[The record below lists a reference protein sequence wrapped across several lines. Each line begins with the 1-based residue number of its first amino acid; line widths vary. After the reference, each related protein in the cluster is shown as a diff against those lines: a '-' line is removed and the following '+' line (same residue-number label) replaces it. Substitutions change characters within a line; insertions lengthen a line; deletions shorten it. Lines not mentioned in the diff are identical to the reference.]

1 MLISFCFLFPIC
13 LQISSREHE
22 HLNDLSQITFLVID
36 ECDRMTEQGSF
47 PQLHSILDAVEKA
60 NPMDDDDSEG
70 EDMSDDE
77 DGDDPDRMLS
87 LPGIRGESK
96 VVMLND
102 DLLAMIEQQRTGKP
116 PEPPESDSDS
126 EEEEVDDEDPLE
138 MDDVIELPVQRP
150 VDRQTFVYSATLTL
164 PPSASYIPS
173 RNKRK
178 KRLTL
183 KGLEGAIEEILDKAR
198 ARGQTKVIDL
208 SNSKKQAK
216 FNEKILE
223 TQVKA
228 KLPKGSKDDRGAVA
242 QSKFNLPPG
251 LKLQEL
257 KCTQLHKDGF
267 LYAYLLTTREGA
279 SGPSLVFCNSIVA
292 VKRVGETLKLL
303 GLPVRVLHA
312 NMQQVRRY

>member
-1 MLISFCFLFPIC
+1 M
-13 LQISSREHE
+13 
-22 HLNDLSQITFLVID
+22 SQIAFLVID

-47 PQLHSILDAVEKA
+47 PQLHSILDTVEKA
-60 NPMDDDDSEG
+60 NPMDDD
-70 EDMSDDE
+70 EDDNE
-77 DGDDPDRMLS
+77 DGSDNDDGADADRLMS
-87 LPGIRGESK
+87 LPGIKGEAK

-102 DLLAMIEQQRTGKP
+102 DILKMIEQQRTGKAP
-116 PEPPESDSDS
+116 VPVEEEDSVN
-126 EEEEVDDEDPLE
+126 EEEEADDMDLLE
-138 MDDVIELPVQRP
+138 MDDAMELPVRP
-150 VDRQTFVYSATLTL
+150 PVNRQTFVYSATLTL

-223 TQVKA
+223 TQVWA
-228 KLPKGSKDDRGAVA
+228 KGSKDREAPVA
-242 QSKFNLPPG
+242 RTKFNLPPG
-251 LKLQEL
+251 LNLQEL

-312 NMQQVRRY
+312 NMQQVRQPFFSLL

>member
-1 MLISFCFLFPIC
+1 
-13 LQISSREHE
+13 
-22 HLNDLSQITFLVID
+22 
-36 ECDRMTEQGSF
+36 MTEQGSF

-70 EDMSDDE
+70 GDMSDGEE
-77 DGDDPDRMLS
+77 DDDPDRMIS
-87 LPGIRGESK
+87 LPGIRGEAK

-116 PEPPESDSDS
+116 PEPLESDSDS
-126 EEEEVDDEDPLE
+126 EEDDEEEADDGELFE
-138 MDDVIELPVQRP
+138 MDDAIELPVQRP

-173 RNKRK
+173 RNRRK

-223 TQVKA
+223 TQVKS
-228 KLPKGSKDDRGAVA
+228 KQPKGSKDDRGPVA
-242 QSKFNLPPG
+242 QSKFILPPG

-312 NMQQVRRY
+312 NMQQVSR